1 MVQEIILHTLFSH
14 GTTRIQDLERYITDD
29 VLRHGNRLLEL
40 EKKLANAYAQEA
52 AAAVENG
59 LAWTGLPV
67 VCYHKCWCRWWWF
80 RVHLNVIEIVAPAVG
95 HHPPSPF
102 PSMISV
108 LRWFFCIWSEQTLMS
123 ESWRGSMFNCWRML
137 TSDSRC

>member
-1 MVQEIILHTLFSH
+1 MAQEIILHTLFSH

-59 LAWTGLPV
+59 LGAGVGMGV
-67 VCYHKCWCRWWWF
+67 VDDEMLFGGKVGADGGEEGDEEDSAFVMFVSSWYHVWF
-80 RVHLNVIEIVAPAVG
+80 RVY
-95 HHPPSPF
+95 
-102 PSMISV
+102 
-108 LRWFFCIWSEQTLMS
+108 
-123 ESWRGSMFNCWRML
+123 
-137 TSDSRC
+137 